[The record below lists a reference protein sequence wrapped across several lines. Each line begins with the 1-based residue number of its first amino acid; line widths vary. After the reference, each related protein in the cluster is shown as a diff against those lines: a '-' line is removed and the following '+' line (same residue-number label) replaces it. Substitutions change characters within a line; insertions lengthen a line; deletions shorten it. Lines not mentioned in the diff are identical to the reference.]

1 MPRKK
6 SGSVAKNKKPFK
18 LSSLKFGQ
26 NNPEKGL
33 FTKPDPRLPLA
44 LLVASIRANDVHDP
58 AAANHLAVLANLL
71 NGRTDFHDS
80 RSSMG
85 EGAAP

>member
-18 LSSLKFGQ
+18 LSSLKFDE
-26 NNPEKGL
+26 NHPKKDI
-33 FTKPDPRLPLA
+33 FTKPDPQLPLT

-58 AAANHLAVLANLL
+58 TAANHLAVLANLL